1 MITGIRLHVEIGDAI
16 IQRCPRLQINSVR
29 HRPLDVAVVDI
40 PDARA
45 EAAQIFFPGD
55 PVRIEYGYR
64 GGESA
69 VWEGTLRGIK
79 RISRDQVSLLV
90 DGKALPLT
98 TTFVRECYADES
110 SVAIASHLLG
120 HTGLPVARIDIPNEV
135 VSRFPVSDIP
145 VWQAVR
151 QLLQTLR
158 QAYGH
163 DMDRAALWLGAT
175 GLNLGDFDEAGNV
188 PVIATGENLIRHL
201 PAQASH
207 SHHLVE
213 SALLPGMAHSRLF
226 RLIDMRLGVDDT
238 LRALSVRHEVT
249 PDEITTKIQFGRER
263 G

>member
-1 MITGIRLHVEIGDAI
+1 MIAGIRLHIEIGDAI

-98 TTFVRECYADES
+98 TTFVRDCYADES

-120 HTGLPVARIDIPNEV
+120 HTGLSVARIDIPNEAI
-135 VSRFPVSDIP
+135 SRFPVSDIP

-207 SHHLVE
+207 SHHSVE

-226 RLIDMRLGVDDT
+226 RLIDMRLGVDEM